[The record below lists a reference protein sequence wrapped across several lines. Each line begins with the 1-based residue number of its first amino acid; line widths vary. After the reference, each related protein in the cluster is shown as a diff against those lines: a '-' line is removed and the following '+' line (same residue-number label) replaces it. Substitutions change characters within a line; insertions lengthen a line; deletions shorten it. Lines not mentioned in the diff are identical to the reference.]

1 MGAPRPLG
9 ILLCLLAL
17 LGPGRL
23 GASARSLPA
32 TIPPT
37 VPAPAPTGVPT
48 GVPTTVPVTVPAT
61 VPATTPGPPLEEDEE
76 DDEEEE
82 EEAEG
87 RVMEALGRLA
97 AALQSPRRRGGAVPE
112 PLLELVPELRDLL
125 APARSPA

>member
-23 GASARSLPA
+23 GTSARSLPA
-32 TIPPT
+32 TIPTT
-37 VPAPAPTGVPT
+37 VPATTPTSVPT
-48 GVPTTVPVTVPAT
+48 SVPVTVPVT

-97 AALQSPRRRGGAVPE
+97 AALQSPRRRGGAFPE

-125 APARSPA
+125 APAPSPA